1 MNLTTTVTSER
12 SFTISTS
19 VYPSEANDLGLSH
32 IYFATAGTANDLSIT
47 TSSSGQTFNLN
58 INTTTGSYGNLFLL
72 PNDMVKIVDGV
83 RQVLLY
89 KYTED
94 ANGNIIETPIYKK
107 LSELY
112 LYYDNMIE
120 EGDEFSTYFYNND
133 GEKVYYKDTIIK
145 ISVII
150 ADGMSEGTAIRIYNE
165 GDLLNIDTAKY
176 YKIMNNLTLN
186 NWKSYDRFGG
196 MIFGKDESVSLKFEG
211 NSENFVGTLSGTIKN
226 LTFAGNVTVP
236 DTNIQTGGFIANE
249 NNGLIE
255 NVVVDV
261 YYGEDTYVDTN
272 GVTQKYKRYMPSMVN
287 SIARYVGGV
296 AGRNNGTINNAYVYG
311 LSIVSNYTGGD
322 ANYTGG
328 IAGYNAGKISG
339 SGVEFYNFSKK
350 ENENTETTVKNIFKA
365 NGSIGGIAG
374 FGGDK
379 SSIEKSYAY
388 AYSLNDSTKA
398 QITQIFENGSIAK
411 GAFIAG
417 MSTGAVVRE
426 SFAFMGNLI
435 APFVSVTN
443 ANTAIFTNSY
453 ITYFRNNALQT
464 RIFKDAIFS

>member
-1 MNLTTTVTSER
+1 
-12 SFTISTS
+12 
-19 VYPSEANDLGLSH
+19 
-32 IYFATAGTANDLSIT
+32 
-47 TSSSGQTFNLN
+47 
-58 INTTTGSYGNLFLL
+58 
-72 PNDMVKIVDGV
+72 MVKIVDGV

-236 DTNIQTGGFIANE
+236 D
-249 NNGLIE
+249 
-255 NVVVDV
+255 
-261 YYGEDTYVDTN
+261 
-272 GVTQKYKRYMPSMVN
+272 KH
-287 SIARYVGGV
+287 
-296 AGRNNGTINNAYVYG
+296 
-311 LSIVSNYTGGD
+311 SNRRVCC
-322 ANYTGG
+322 
-328 IAGYNAGKISG
+328 K
-339 SGVEFYNFSKK
+339 
-350 ENENTETTVKNIFKA
+350 
-365 NGSIGGIAG
+365 
-374 FGGDK
+374 
-379 SSIEKSYAY
+379 
-388 AYSLNDSTKA
+388 
-398 QITQIFENGSIAK
+398 
-411 GAFIAG
+411 
-417 MSTGAVVRE
+417 
-426 SFAFMGNLI
+426 
-435 APFVSVTN
+435 
-443 ANTAIFTNSY
+443 
-453 ITYFRNNALQT
+453 
-464 RIFKDAIFS
+464 